1 MDIKTLSAVTVVTA
15 ALTVPAFAQY
25 HHVRG
30 HGYGPVHGTRT
41 FRGAYN
47 RLPAPV
53 FYSAGPEYNLGGPV
67 CPGIARSIDCTIWPP
82 PFDED
87 PDRKRGGGGGG

>member
-1 MDIKTLSAVTVVTA
+1 MNIKTLSVVAVVTA
-15 ALTVPAFAQY
+15 ALIVPAFAQY

-30 HGYGPVHGTRT
+30 HGYHGTA

-53 FYSAGPEYNLGGPV
+53 FYNAGPEYTPV
-67 CPGIARSIDCTIWPP
+67 CPGLARGIDCRIWPP
-82 PFDED
+82 PIDED